1 MIQNYFKIAWRNLI
15 RNKGYSVINIGGL
28 AVGMAVAIII
38 GLWIYGEISFNKSF
52 KNHDRIAQV
61 MQHHT
66 INDIRETWKAL
77 PPIMGKGL
85 EENFGDNFEYI
96 VQSSWNSNYSLRF
109 DDKVFV
115 RRGNFFQ
122 PNVIE
127 MLNLN
132 LLTGSNNGLKDLNSI
147 MLSESV
153 SEEIFGEKNPMG
165 KILIFDNNINLK
177 VAGVYKDLPEN
188 SAFKSLNIILPWSLF
203 LALNPEIESKTNP
216 WNDGSYIQ
224 TYVKLAKNVGFEDVS
239 KKIKDIRYNKGNKL
253 VKSYKPEIFLHPMS
267 KWYLYDD
274 FKNGINIG
282 GRIDK
287 IRWFGFIGMFILA
300 LACINFINLNTA
312 RSEKRAKEVGIRK
325 AIGSNRRQLIAQFFV
340 ESILISFIAF
350 ATASIMVV
358 LTLPYFNN
366 LVESRISMLSDSPL
380 FWITCI
386 VGSLIIGLMAG
397 FYPALYLSSFRAV
410 NAIKGTFKGR
420 QTESIPRQVLV
431 ISQFTISIVLIIG
444 AMIVSLQINY
454 ATNRPVGYNKNGLI
468 SISTTKETHNNI
480 DAIRSNLIGSRTIID
495 MAEASE
501 VITEEWIGYGGW
513 SWEGMNSNLLP
524 DFKFGNVNYDYG
536 KTIGWKI
543 KEGRDFSRNFT
554 SGSTQFILNESAVEY
569 MNLKNP
575 IGKTIKSGNDKA
587 VIVGIV
593 EDLIIESPYEKVKP
607 TIFHL
612 SKGQGSVFLLRL
624 NPTKSIKES
633 LSKVERVFK
642 NYNPLLP
649 FNAYFVDDEFEKKF
663 RNEKLLGKLVNL
675 FAIIAILISCLGL
688 FGLASFAA
696 EQRTK
701 EIGIRKVVG
710 ASIFKL
716 WILLSKDFV
725 GLVVLSII
733 IASPIAYY
741 LMSNWL
747 NDYTYRTD
755 LSFSVFLISGLG
767 ALFITLLT
775 VSYQSIKT
783 ASANPIKSLKTE

>member
-85 EENFGDNFEYI
+85 EENFGDYFEYI

-177 VAGVYKDLPEN
+177 VAGIYKDVPEN

-454 ATNRPVGYNKNGLI
+454 ATNRPVGYSKNGLI

-501 VITEEWIGYGGW
+501 VITEEWNGYGGW

-633 LSKVERVFK
+633 LSKVEQVFK

-716 WILLSKDFV
+716 WILLSKEFV

>member
-96 VQSSWNSNYSLRF
+96 VQSSWNSNHSLRF

-177 VAGVYKDLPEN
+177 VAGVYKDVPEN
-188 SAFKSLNIILPWSLF
+188 SVFKSLNIILPWSLF

-513 SWEGMNSNLLP
+513 SWEGMNSNLLS

-554 SGSTQFILNESAVEY
+554 SGLTQFILNESAVEY